1 MISKVIPRKKK
12 DGTSPHIK
20 DLVLYL
26 VKGDK
31 KEKVSA
37 VVYNGFV
44 SEKTAI
50 DEMNALAGLSQGDPL
65 YHFVISWPEGEHPT
79 DDQGVEAAQMMIQ
92 ALVEDHNK
100 RAQRYPS
107 RKTIDAFFLQSIIAV
122 HRDTPFSHVHVLL
135 NRRDPESQTVLNLY
149 YDYLTRDKTCRQI
162 ELKQGWKHT
171 PGYYQIDP
179 RDGHSIIRSRKALKE
194 HFGLPELSRRIEEYT
209 GEKSFVR
216 WVQEQVTPLLKEAQ
230 NWSEV
235 HCKLDKL
242 GLECREV
249 KKGLVI
255 TDGDVYAKASFCGKD
270 CSRTALERR
279 WGVYQPKE
287 MDQRSVRRSEQKA
300 GRALLR
306 NKLWDEYQA
315 YKKEFYTKWLIE
327 RGNACQL
334 QSQSEKNRQQ
344 KLLFEKREQR
354 RMILSRDWQ
363 GKGVAL
369 QALISVHALDCA
381 RKKSILYDQIREKR
395 TEIKRRSQY
404 LVKPFRSWRDFCETR
419 AAESDIAA
427 QRALRGF
434 RYRDRRKKASNY
446 QILPEDKDLFVSG
459 VSDRFSEIWDFMLFI
474 HEDGQVDY
482 FQRKTQ
488 ILSFSDHGNSL
499 HIFQEEDEQ
508 VLEATLWLAIEK
520 WGRVQLKGDEAF
532 QRKVWDV
539 ALRLRAEKRI
549 IVDPLLATALP
560 QALSDPALVKHHPAP
575 APAAISNVAKEPE
588 PLKPRRTVYPDS
600 SYSLRSR

>member
-12 DGTSPHIK
+12 DGTSAHIK

-26 VKGDK
+26 LKGDK

-44 SEKTAI
+44 SEKTTI
-50 DEMNALAGLSQGDPL
+50 DEMNALAGLGQGDSL

-79 DDQGVEAAQMMIQ
+79 DDQGIEAAQMMIQ

-107 RKTIDAFFLQSIIAV
+107 RKTIDSFFLQSIITV
-122 HRDTPFSHVHVLL
+122 HRDTQFSHVHVLL
-135 NRRDPESQTVLNLY
+135 NRRDPESRTLLNLY
-149 YDYLTRDKTCRQI
+149 WDYLTRDKTCRQI
-162 ELKQGWKHT
+162 ELKQRWRHT
-171 PGYYQIDP
+171 PGYYEIDP
-179 RDGHSIIRSRKALKE
+179 RDGHSLIRSHKTSRE
-194 HFGLPELSRRIEEYT
+194 NSVLSECSHRIEEYT
-209 GEKSFVR
+209 GGKSFVR
-216 WVQEQVTPLLKEAQ
+216 CVQEQVIPLLKEAQ
-230 NWSEV
+230 SWSEA
-235 HCKLDKL
+235 HERLAEL
-242 GLECREV
+242 GLQFKEAR
-249 KKGLVI
+249 KGLVM
-255 TDGDVYAKASFCGKD
+255 TDGDVYAKASSCGKD

-287 MDQRSVRRSEQKA
+287 MDQRLLRRSEQKA

-315 YKKEFYTKWLIE
+315 YKKEFYTKWLVE
-327 RGNACQL
+327 RGNTRQL
-334 QSQSEKNRQQ
+334 QRQSEKNRQQ
-344 KLLFEKREQR
+344 KLLFDKREQR
-354 RMILSRDWQ
+354 RMILAHSWQ

-369 QALISVHALDCA
+369 QALMSVHALDCA
-381 RKKSILYDQIREKR
+381 RKKSILYEQIRQER
-395 TEIKRRSQY
+395 AEIKQRSKY

-419 AAESDIAA
+419 AAEGDIAA

-434 RYRDRRKKASNY
+434 RYRDRRKKVSDC

-459 VSDRFSEIWDFMLFI
+459 VSDKFSDIWDFMLFI
-474 HEDGQVDY
+474 HEDGRVDY
-482 FQRKTQ
+482 FDRKTQ

-520 WGRVQLKGDEAF
+520 WDRVQLKGDEAF

-539 ALRLRAEKRI
+539 ALRLRAEKRV
-549 IVDPLLATALP
+549 IVDSLLAASLP
-560 QALSDPALVKHHPAP
+560 QTLSDPALVKHHPVP

-588 PLKPRRTVYPDS
+588 PPKPRRTVYPDS